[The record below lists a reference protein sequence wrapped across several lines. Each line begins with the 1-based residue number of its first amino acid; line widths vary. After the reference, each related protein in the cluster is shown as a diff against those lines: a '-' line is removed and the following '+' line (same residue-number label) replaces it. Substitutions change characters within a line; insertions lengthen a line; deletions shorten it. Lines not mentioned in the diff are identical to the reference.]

1 MSEGL
6 RHWEELR
13 REARQ
18 IENEI
23 DAKLLVLSRHGS
35 KEVKTYDDDDDT
47 DKVPLLSDASDVFER
62 ICGELEQLLTRL
74 TDVNNRMSQ
83 YADQLLKTPSATYTL
98 QRHADILKDYSKE
111 FQKTKSNILTQ
122 REREQL
128 LKPATN
134 ADLKGFSDAAKRST
148 QLYQKEQEHI
158 RNSENL
164 VDVQIDIAI
173 RTRETMRSQRTALKA
188 IQTQMTT
195 LANRFPIIGSLIHRI
210 NVKKKKDT
218 IILGSVIGVCLFL
231 LLLYML

>member
-35 KEVKTYDDDDDT
+35 KEIKPYDEDS
-47 DKVPLLSDASDVFER
+47 DKAPLLSADSTDVFER
-62 ICGELEQLLTRL
+62 ICTELEQLLARL
-74 TDVNNRMSQ
+74 TDVNTRMSQ
-83 YADQLLKTPSATYTL
+83 YSEPQMKTPSATYTL
-98 QRHADILKDYSKE
+98 QRHRDILKDYSKE
-111 FQKTKSNILTQ
+111 FNKTKSNIVTQ

-128 LKPATN
+128 LKPSTN
-134 ADLKGFSDAAKRST
+134 ADLKGFSNQSKRST
-148 QLYQKEQEHI
+148 DILMKEQDHI

-164 VDVQIDIAI
+164 VDEQINIAI
-173 RTRETMRSQRTALKA
+173 RSRETIRNQHKALKA

-218 IILGSVIGVCLFL
+218 IILGCVIGVCLFL
-231 LLLYML
+231 LLLYMF